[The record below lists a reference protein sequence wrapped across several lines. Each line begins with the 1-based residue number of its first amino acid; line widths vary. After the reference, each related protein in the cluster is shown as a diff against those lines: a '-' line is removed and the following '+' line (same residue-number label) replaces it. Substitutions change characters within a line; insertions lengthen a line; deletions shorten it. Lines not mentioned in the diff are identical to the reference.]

1 MKTYLKIMGYSKKY
15 SFSIVIALIASILFT
30 LFNALAIWMV
40 SSLMGTIMK
49 GDSTVINHS
58 NTNSI
63 IGNKIEIYI
72 NSLISAETPIEQ
84 LKLVCI
90 FLFIAFIFKNI
101 FFYINQTLLS
111 YVNLNIIR
119 DMRDE
124 LYTKIQNLPLNF
136 FDKNKSGELLS
147 ILLNDI
153 SAIRV
158 AFTKSF
164 QIIFTDLIN
173 IFFLLF
179 MLFITSKKLTLI
191 VFAAIPISGFVII
204 MIGKSIRRK
213 AMRSSFKIADI
224 SNIIQESIMGI
235 KIIKA
240 FNMKKTEI
248 KKFINENSNFNQLL
262 FRQAKLLNLST
273 PINDFI
279 GVTIAVIL
287 LWFGGKEV
295 LQNNNISSDGFIRY
309 IMFLFAMLQPSRR
322 LGTGIATI
330 QTGIAS
336 ANRVKS
342 VLDIE
347 INEEKN
353 KNILSKIDNFKNNIE
368 FENVYFKYEGS
379 SNYSLEKINISIKK
393 GETIALV
400 GKSGSGKTTF
410 SNLLLRYYNPSK
422 GKISIDNNDVTLIDK
437 SSLRNIMSVVTQEPI
452 LFNDSIKNNI
462 SYGSSDKIEKKI
474 ENAAKI
480 ANADIFINS
489 LEDKYNAIIGER
501 GTKLSGGEKQRLS
514 IARAIYKN
522 PNILILDEATS
533 SLDSESEKQV
543 QKAINNLIENRTVII
558 IAHRLSTIKNCD
570 KIIVFDNGK
579 IIETGN
585 HEQLI
590 KLNNHYKKL
599 YDLQFE
605 TENE

>member
-1 MKTYLKIMGYSKKY
+1 MKTYLHIMNYCKKY
-15 SFSIVIALIASILFT
+15 SFSIIASLIASILFT

-40 SSLMGTIMK
+40 SSLLGTIMNGNNPQTLDK
-49 GDSTVINHS
+49 S
-58 NTNSI
+58 NNSSI
-63 IGNKIEIYI
+63 IGVKIETYV
-72 NSLISAETPIEQ
+72 NSLISAETPLEQ
-84 LKLVCI
+84 LKLVCV
-90 FLFIAFIFKNI
+90 FLFITFILKNI

-111 YVNLNIIR
+111 YINLNIIR

-124 LYTKIQNLPLNF
+124 LFIKIQNLPLNF
-136 FDKNKSGELLS
+136 FDKSKSGELLS

-153 SAIRV
+153 TAIRV

-164 QIIFTDLIN
+164 QIIFSDIIN
-173 IFFLLF
+173 ILFLLF
-179 MLFITSKKLTLI
+179 MLFITSQKLTLV
-191 VFAAIPISGFVII
+191 VFAAIPLSGYIII

-213 AMRSSFKIADI
+213 AMRSSIKIADI
-224 SNIIQESIMGI
+224 SNIIQETIMGI

-248 KKFINENSNFNQLL
+248 QRFVKENFNFNQLL

-287 LWFGGKEV
+287 LWYGGKEV

-322 LGTGIATI
+322 LGSGIATI

-342 VLDIE
+342 VLDI
-347 INEEKN
+347 
-353 KNILSKIDNFKNNIE
+353 NIDDNNFALNTIDSFKNNIK
-368 FENVYFKYEGS
+368 FCNVNFKYEGS
-379 SNYSLEKINISIKK
+379 DEYALKKINTSINK

-410 SNLLLRYYNPSK
+410 SNLLLRYYNPSD
-422 GKISIDNNDVTLIDK
+422 GEILIDNLDVMEIEK

-462 SYGSSDKIEKKI
+462 TYGCKNLSEEKIKS
-474 ENAAKI
+474 AAI
-480 ANADIFINS
+480 TANADSFINS
-489 LEDKYNAIIGER
+489 FKNNYNEIIGER

-514 IARAIYKN
+514 IARAIYRN
-522 PNILILDEATS
+522 PEILILDEATS
-533 SLDSESEKQV
+533 SLDSESEKLV
-543 QKAINNLIENRTVII
+543 QQAIDNLIINRTVII
-558 IAHRLSTIKNCD
+558 IAHRLSTIINCD
-570 KIIVFDNGK
+570 KILVFDNGE
-579 IIETGN
+579 IVESGN
-585 HEQLI
+585 HNALL
-590 KLNNHYKKL
+590 KLNGVYKKL
-599 YDLQFE
+599 YDLQFGL
-605 TENE
+605 NK